1 MPVSDRTNEFAV
13 KEYITAK
20 VKPSGKILDVGP
32 GAGLNY
38 EMLKDTYSHIDGVEI
53 FEPYVERFGLRDK
66 YTNIFVQSVVD
77 FESFGDYDL
86 VIMGDVLEHLTVAD
100 SVTVLE
106 RIIASGSHAVVQVPF
121 EFAQGM
127 SEGNVHEIHIQDDLT
142 ESVMKERYGKYLT
155 MIRIDTDPYGSKIA
169 VYVSK

>member
-1 MPVSDRTNEFAV
+1 MPVSDRTNEAAV

-53 FEPYVERFGLRDK
+53 FEPYVERFSLRDK
-66 YTNIFVQSVVD
+66 YNNIFVQSVVD
-77 FESFGDYDL
+77 FENFGDYAL

-100 SVTVLE
+100 SVAVLE
-106 RIIASGSHAVVQVPF
+106 RIVASGSHAVVQVPF

-142 ESVMKERYGKYLT
+142 EAVMKERYGKYLT